1 MKKNRRRIFMNLTI
15 ESTKTLHNGVEMPR
29 FGLGV
34 YKMTDKEA
42 AVEAM
47 VKAIQTG
54 YKAIDTAT
62 VYDNE
67 AEVGEAVRAGGVK
80 REELFITSKVWNT
93 DQGYDQ
99 TLRAFEASLKR
110 LDMDYLD
117 LYLTHWAIPDT
128 FEETYRAIER
138 LYDEK
143 LIRAAGVSNH
153 QQHHLEKILAKAN
166 TKPMVNQIELHPQLT
181 QESLREFCAAQD
193 IAVTSWS
200 PLARGRLL
208 EDPVLSEIGEK
219 YGKSIA
225 QTIIRWHLQNDL
237 IVIPKS
243 VTPSRIVENAD
254 VFDFELSKEE
264 MKQISA
270 LNQDWRSGTHPDE
283 IKV

>member
-1 MKKNRRRIFMNLTI
+1 MNLTI

-67 AEVGEAVRAGGVK
+67 AEVGEAIRAGGVK

-117 LYLTHWAIPDT
+117 LYLTHWAIPET

-219 YGKSIA
+219 HGKSIA

-264 MKQISA
+264 MKRIST

>member
-1 MKKNRRRIFMNLTI
+1 MNLTI

-47 VKAIQTG
+47 VTAIQTG

-67 AEVGEAVRAGGVK
+67 AEVGEAIRAGGVK

-208 EDPVLSEIGEK
+208 EDPVLSEIGDK
-219 YGKSIA
+219 YGKSVA

-254 VFDFELSKEE
+254 VFDFELSEE
-264 MKQISA
+264 ELKQISA

>member
-1 MKKNRRRIFMNLTI
+1 MDLTI
-15 ESTKTLHNGVEMPR
+15 NSTKKLHNGVEMPR

-47 VKAIQTG
+47 ITAIKEG

-62 VYDNE
+62 IYDNE
-67 AEVGEAVRAGGVK
+67 AEVGEAVRNSGVK
-80 REELFITSKVWNT
+80 REDLFITSKVWNT
-93 DQGYDQ
+93 DQGYDE

-110 LDMDYLD
+110 LDFDYLD
-117 LYLTHWAIPDT
+117 LYLTHWAIEGTYVD
-128 FEETYRAIER
+128 TYRAIQR

-143 LIRAAGVSNH
+143 LVRSIGVSNH
-153 QQHHLEKILAKAN
+153 HEHHLEKILATAN

-181 QESLREFCAAQD
+181 QVPLRNYCETND

-208 EDPVLSEIGEK
+208 EDPVLLEIAK
-219 YGKSIA
+219 QHNKSIA
-225 QTIIRWHLQNDL
+225 QVIIRWHLQSDL

-243 VTPSRIVENAD
+243 VKPSRIQENAH
-254 VFDFELSKEE
+254 VFDFSLSQEE
-264 MKQISA
+264 MKMIDE
-270 LNQDWRSGTHPDE
+270 LNQDWRSGTNPDD
-283 IKV
+283 ITV

>member
-1 MKKNRRRIFMNLTI
+1 MDLTI
-15 ESTKTLHNGVEMPR
+15 NSTKTLHNGVEMPR

-47 VKAIQTG
+47 LAAIDAG
-54 YKAIDTAT
+54 YRAIDTAA
-62 VYDNE
+62 VYQNE
-67 AEVGEAVRAGGVK
+67 NEVGEAVRASRVK

-93 DQGYDQ
+93 DQGYDN
-99 TLRAFEASLKR
+99 TLRAFEASLER
-110 LDMDYLD
+110 LGFDYLD

-128 FEETYRAIER
+128 YEETYRAIQR

-143 LIRAAGVSNH
+143 LVRSIGVSNH

-181 QESLREFCAAQD
+181 QEPLRQFCAENE

-208 EDPVLSEIGEK
+208 QDPVLAKIGEAH
-219 YGKSIA
+219 GKCIA
-225 QTIIRWHLQNDL
+225 QVVIRWHLQSDL
-237 IVIPKS
+237 VVIPKS

-254 VFDFELSKEE
+254 VYDFALSTEE
-264 MKQISA
+264 MKMIDG
-270 LNQDWRSGTHPDE
+270 LNQDWRAGTHPDQ
-283 IKV
+283 ITV

>member
-1 MKKNRRRIFMNLTI
+1 MDLTI
-15 ESTKTLHNGVEMPR
+15 QSTKTLHNGVEMPR

-34 YKMTDKEA
+34 YKMTDEEA

-47 VKAIQTG
+47 VKAISVG

-62 VYDNE
+62 IYENE
-67 AEVGEAVRAGGVK
+67 AEVGEAVRAGGVP

-117 LYLTHWAIPDT
+117 LYLTHWAIPES

-143 LIRAAGVSNH
+143 LIRATGVSNH
-153 QQHHLEKILAKAN
+153 QQHHLEKLLAKAN
-166 TKPMVNQIELHPQLT
+166 TKPMVNQVELHPQLT
-181 QESLREFCAAQD
+181 QEPLREYCAARD
-193 IAVTSWS
+193 IAITSWS

-208 EDPVLSEIGEK
+208 ENPVLSEIGGK
-219 YGKSIA
+219 YGKSVA
-225 QTIIRWHLQNDL
+225 QIVIRWHLQSDL

-243 VTPSRIVENAD
+243 VTPSRIAENAD
-254 VFDFELSKEE
+254 VFDFSLSAEE
-264 MKQISA
+264 MNMISE
-270 LNQDWRSGTHPDE
+270 LNQDWRTGTHPDE
-283 IKV
+283 ITV

>member
-1 MKKNRRRIFMNLTI
+1 MDLTI
-15 ESTKTLHNGVEMPR
+15 NATKQLHNGVEMPR

-47 VKAIQTG
+47 ITAIGEG

-62 VYDNE
+62 IYDNE
-67 AEVGEAVRAGGVK
+67 AEVGEAVRNSSVK
-80 REELFITSKVWNT
+80 REDLFITSKVWNT
-93 DQGYDQ
+93 DQGYDE

-110 LDMDYLD
+110 IDFDYLD
-117 LYLTHWAIPDT
+117 LYLTHWAIEGKYVD
-128 FEETYRAIER
+128 TYRAIQR

-143 LIRAAGVSNH
+143 LIRSIGVSNH
-153 QQHHLEKILAKAN
+153 HEHHLEKILATAN

-181 QESLREFCAAQD
+181 QVPLRNYCETND

-208 EDPVLSEIGEK
+208 EDPVLSKIANQHN
-219 YGKSIA
+219 KSIA
-225 QTIIRWHLQNDL
+225 QVIIRWHLQSDL

-243 VTPSRIVENAD
+243 VTPSRIQENAH
-254 VFDFELSKEE
+254 VFDFSLTQEE
-264 MKQISA
+264 MKMIDE
-270 LNQDWRSGTHPDE
+270 LNQDWRSGTNPDD
-283 IKV
+283 ITV

>member
-1 MKKNRRRIFMNLTI
+1 MNLTI

-47 VKAIQTG
+47 VKAIRTG

-67 AEVGEAVRAGGVK
+67 AEVGEAIRAGGVP

-243 VTPSRIVENAD
+243 VTPSRIEENAD
-254 VFDFELSKEE
+254 VFDFELSEEE

>member
-1 MKKNRRRIFMNLTI
+1 MELAIN
-15 ESTKTLHNGVEMPR
+15 STKTLHNRVEMPR

-47 VKAIQTG
+47 LTALNAG
-54 YKAIDTAT
+54 YTAIDTASI
-62 VYDNE
+62 YDNE
-67 AEVGEAVRAGGVK
+67 HEVGEAIRATDKK
-80 REELFITSKVWNT
+80 REDIFVTSKVWNT
-93 DQGYDQ
+93 DQGYDN

-110 LDMDYLD
+110 LDLDYLD
-117 LYLTHWAIPDT
+117 LYLTHWAMPDT
-128 FEETYRAIER
+128 YEETYRAIQR

-143 LIRAAGVSNH
+143 LVRSIGVSNH
-153 QQHHLEKILAKAN
+153 QQHHLEKLMAKAN

-181 QESLREFCAAQD
+181 QEPLRQFCADND

-208 EDPVLSEIGEK
+208 DDPVIAKIGEN

-225 QTIIRWHLQNDL
+225 QVIIRWHLQHDL

-243 VTPSRIVENAD
+243 VKPERILENAD
-254 VFDFELSKEE
+254 VFNFTLTAEE
-264 MKQISA
+264 MKMIDG

-283 IKV
+283 IHLK

>member
-1 MKKNRRRIFMNLTI
+1 MDLTI
-15 ESTKTLHNGVEMPR
+15 NSTKTLHNGVEMPR

-67 AEVGEAVRAGGVK
+67 AEVGEAVRAGGVP

-117 LYLTHWAIPDT
+117 LYLTHWAIPET

-143 LIRAAGVSNH
+143 LIRATGVSNH
-153 QQHHLEKILAKAN
+153 QQHHLEKILHKAN
-166 TKPMVNQIELHPQLT
+166 IKPMVNQIELHPQLT
-181 QESLREFCAAQD
+181 QEPLREYCASQD

-208 EDPVLSEIGEK
+208 NDPVLAEIGEK
-219 YGKSIA
+219 HGKSVA
-225 QTIIRWHLQNDL
+225 QTVIRWHLQNDL

-254 VFDFELSKEE
+254 VFDFTLSTEEL
-264 MKQISA
+264 KQISQ
-270 LNQDWRSGTHPDE
+270 LNEDWRSGTHPDE
-283 IKV
+283 ISV

>member
-1 MKKNRRRIFMNLTI
+1 MKLAID
-15 ESTKTLHNGVEMPR
+15 STKTLHNGVEMPR

-42 AVEAM
+42 AVQAM
-47 VKAIQTG
+47 ATAIGEG
-54 YKAIDTAT
+54 YRAIDTAT
-62 VYDNE
+62 IYDNE
-67 AEVGEAVRAGGVK
+67 AEVGEAVRNSGVK

-93 DQGYDQ
+93 DQGYDE

-110 LDMDYLD
+110 LGFDYLD
-117 LYLTHWAIPDT
+117 LYLTHWAIEGKYVD
-128 FEETYRAIER
+128 TYRAIQR

-143 LIRAAGVSNH
+143 LVRSIGVSNH
-153 QQHHLEKILAKAN
+153 QQHHLEKILATAN

-181 QESLREFCAAQD
+181 QEPLRSYCADHD

-208 EDPVLSEIGEK
+208 EDPMLSEIAK
-219 YGKSIA
+219 MHGKSIA
-225 QTIIRWHLQNDL
+225 QVIIRWHLQSDL

-243 VTPSRIVENAD
+243 VTPSRIKENAQ
-254 VFDFELSKEE
+254 VFDFSLSQEE
-264 MKQISA
+264 MNGIDG

-283 IKV
+283 IKA

>member
-1 MKKNRRRIFMNLTI
+1 MDLTI
-15 ESTKTLHNGVEMPR
+15 NSTKTLHNGVEMPR

-42 AVEAM
+42 ATEAM
-47 VKAIQTG
+47 VTAIKAG

-62 VYDNE
+62 IYDNE
-67 AEVGEAVRAGGVK
+67 VEVGEAVRNSSVK
-80 REELFITSKVWNT
+80 REDLFITSKVWNT
-93 DQGYDQ
+93 DQGYDE

-110 LDMDYLD
+110 LGSDYLD
-117 LYLTHWAIPDT
+117 LYLTHWAIEGKYVD
-128 FEETYRAIER
+128 TYRAIQR

-143 LIRAAGVSNH
+143 LVRSIGVSNH
-153 QQHHLEKILAKAN
+153 QQHHLEKILATAN

-181 QESLREFCAAQD
+181 QEPLRSYCASND

-208 EDPVLSEIGEK
+208 EDPVLAEIAK
-219 YGKSIA
+219 THSKSIA
-225 QTIIRWHLQNDL
+225 QIIIRWHLQSDL

-243 VTPSRIVENAD
+243 VTPSRIKENAQ
-254 VFDFELSKEE
+254 VFDFSLTEEE
-264 MKQISA
+264 MKGIDG

>member
-1 MKKNRRRIFMNLTI
+1 MNLTI

-67 AEVGEAVRAGGVK
+67 AEVGEAIRAGGVK

-219 YGKSIA
+219 HGKSIA

-254 VFDFELSKEE
+254 VFDFELSEE
-264 MKQISA
+264 ELKQISA

>member
-1 MKKNRRRIFMNLTI
+1 MKLAID
-15 ESTKTLHNGVEMPR
+15 STKTLHNGVEMPR

-42 AVEAM
+42 AVQAM
-47 VKAIQTG
+47 ATAIGEG
-54 YKAIDTAT
+54 YRAIDTAT
-62 VYDNE
+62 IYDNE
-67 AEVGEAVRAGGVK
+67 AEVGEAVRNSGVK

-93 DQGYDQ
+93 DQGYDE

-110 LDMDYLD
+110 LGFDYLD
-117 LYLTHWAIPDT
+117 LYLTHWAIEGKYVD
-128 FEETYRAIER
+128 TYRAIQR

-143 LIRAAGVSNH
+143 LVRSIGVSNH
-153 QQHHLEKILAKAN
+153 QQQHLEKILTTAN

-181 QESLREFCAAQD
+181 QEPLRSYCADHD

-208 EDPVLSEIGEK
+208 EDPMLSEIAK
-219 YGKSIA
+219 MHGKSIA
-225 QTIIRWHLQNDL
+225 QVIIRWHLQSDL

-243 VTPSRIVENAD
+243 VTPSRIKENAQ
-254 VFDFELSKEE
+254 VFDFSLSQEE
-264 MKQISA
+264 MNGIDG

-283 IKV
+283 IKA

>member
-1 MKKNRRRIFMNLTI
+1 MDLTI
-15 ESTKTLHNGVEMPR
+15 GSMKTLHNGVEMPR

-47 VKAIQTG
+47 VKAIHTG

-67 AEVGEAVRAGGVK
+67 AEVGEAIRAGGVP

-117 LYLTHWAIPDT
+117 LYLTHWAIPET

-181 QESLREFCAAQD
+181 QEPLREFCAAED

-208 EDPVLSEIGEK
+208 EDPVLSEIGETH
-219 YGKSIA
+219 GKSIA

-243 VTPSRIVENAD
+243 VTPSRIAENAD
-254 VFDFELSKEE
+254 VFDFELSQEE

-270 LNQDWRSGTHPDE
+270 LNQEWRSGTHPDE
-283 IKV
+283 IKL

>member
-1 MKKNRRRIFMNLTI
+1 
-15 ESTKTLHNGVEMPR
+15 MPR

-99 TLRAFEASLKR
+99 TLHAFEASLKR

-219 YGKSIA
+219 HGKSIA

-254 VFDFELSKEE
+254 VFDFELSEE
-264 MKQISA
+264 EIKQISA

>member
-1 MKKNRRRIFMNLTI
+1 MNLTI

-67 AEVGEAVRAGGVK
+67 AEVGEAIRAGGVK

-219 YGKSIA
+219 HGKSIA

-254 VFDFELSKEE
+254 VFDFELSEEE